1 LAIFGENMEGNER
14 SVTDFRERL
23 PDDLKD
29 AMRAQAER
37 RRDTIRMLNAALKNA
52 QIAAMH
58 PLDQAEAEAVLV
70 GQVKQRRDSI
80 EAFRSAGRED
90 LAAKE
95 EEELVVLSAYLP
107 PAPSMEDLARVIR
120 EVIAASGASSVKDMG
135 GVVRVVLEQFAG
147 RVDGKEVAAM
157 VRRALQGNA

>member
-1 LAIFGENMEGNER
+1 MA
-14 SVTDFRERL
+14 DFRERL
-23 PDDLKD
+23 ADDLKE
-29 AMRAQAER
+29 AMRAHAEQ

-58 PLDQAEAEAVLV
+58 PLSKAEAEAVLV

-95 EEELVVLSAYLP
+95 EGELVILSAYLP
-107 PAPSMEDLARVIR
+107 PAPSAEALADAIR
-120 EVIAASGASSVKDMG
+120 EAIAATGASSLKDMG
-135 GVVRVVLEQFAG
+135 GVVRVVLERFAG
-147 RVDGKEVAAM
+147 HVDGKEVAAQ
-157 VRRALQGNA
+157 VRGALQGNA

>member
-1 LAIFGENMEGNER
+1 MANEVEGNEHT
-14 SVTDFRERL
+14 VADFRERL
-23 PDDLKD
+23 PTDLKD
-29 AMRAQAER
+29 AMRAQDER
-37 RRDTIRMLNAALKNA
+37 RRDTVRMLNAALKNA

-58 PLDQAEAEAVLV
+58 PLNETEAEAVLV

-90 LAAKE
+90 LAVKE

-107 PAPSMEDLARVIR
+107 PAPSQEDLAKAIH
-120 EVIAASGASSVKDMG
+120 EAIAASGASSIKDMG
-135 GVVRVVLEQFAG
+135 GVVRLVLERFAG

-157 VRRALQGNA
+157 VRGALLGTA